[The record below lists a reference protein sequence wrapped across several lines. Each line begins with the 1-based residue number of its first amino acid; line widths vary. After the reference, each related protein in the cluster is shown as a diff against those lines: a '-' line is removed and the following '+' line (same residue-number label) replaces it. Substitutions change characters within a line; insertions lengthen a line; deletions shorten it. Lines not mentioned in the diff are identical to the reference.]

1 MVGVGVAG
9 SGLGLELGLE
19 LELGLHGVREYPLD
33 ERHHRWGCGPMH
45 PGCNPRCSCCSPKY
59 PGEQACSPRAAP
71 PVMMAAG
78 KGGKGKGKDKGKAKE
93 PRGRSCKC
101 LSSHTRNTRG
111 GRWIHPQGSGLVLLQ
126 PLDLWSNPTCGNPN
140 L

>member
-9 SGLGLELGLE
+9 SGLGLELELE
-19 LELGLHGVREYPLD
+19 LELGLGFGGTPWTNAIID
-33 ERHHRWGCGPMH
+33 GAAAQCIQAAT
-45 PGCNPRCSCCSPKY
+45 NPRCSCCSPKY